1 MQPQLA
7 HRVGRTFTGLATL
20 TVLALG
26 ACKNNATGPGT
37 TAPTGVY
44 KGTIVGSAVSGVLTI
59 TFPAAAA
66 APAESPV
73 RFSAMG
79 SEASTPIT
87 GTLKLQGS
95 STTITLTGTYDPSGA
110 TQLNLSGGSYVIT
123 GNYTSGGFV
132 GSFTGPSGGG
142 QFTALGGTV
151 TVFCGAYSGT
161 STGYWNLVLS
171 GTNLSGLATNSSGPI
186 KLGGVYTAG
195 ATPNNAII
203 SIGSPTVGTAQ
214 GNLNTSAGTGSGTWT
229 VPASSE
235 SGNWTT
241 SATCL

>member
-7 HRVGRTFTGLATL
+7 YRVGRTLTGLAAL
-20 TVLALG
+20 TALALG
-26 ACKNNATGPGT
+26 ACKSDTTGPGAT
-37 TAPTGVY
+37 PTGVY

-66 APAESPV
+66 APVASSV

-87 GTLKLQGS
+87 GSLKLQGS
-95 STTITLTGTYDPSGA
+95 STPITLVGTYDPATGA
-110 TQLNLSGGSYVIT
+110 LSLSGGSYIFT
-123 GNYTSGGFV
+123 GTYASGHFSGT
-132 GSFTGPSGGG
+132 FTGPSGGG

-161 STGYWNLVLS
+161 ATGYWNLVLS
-171 GTNLSGLATNSSGPI
+171 GATLTGLATNSSGPI
-186 KLGGVYTAG
+186 PLSGTYSSPN
-195 ATPNNAII
+195 ATIT
-203 SIGSPTVGTAQ
+203 IGSPQIGTAT
-214 GNLNTSAGTGSGTWT
+214 GTLDTNAGTGSGTWN
-229 VPASSE
+229 VPASSDH
-235 SGNWTT
+235 GNWTT